1 MTKEFETNDILEA
14 MKIISKI
21 EKKDRKIEK
30 KKIINKKKDVLAV
43 NNQAK
48 STKSD
53 ILVLREMIE

>member
-1 MTKEFETNDILEA
+1 MIKEFQIKDILGAIET
-14 MKIISKI
+14 ISKI
-21 EKKDRKIEK
+21 DRKKEK
-30 KKIINKKKDVLAV
+30 NENKKIINKKKDVLAV